1 MFQIFDIASSILSEQ
16 QDTKTMLLRKA
27 IGERLPITINYS
39 GPSNEVKSG
48 KRIDIQP
55 VIMGKNAKSGN
66 PVIWAFVS
74 KGVSKK
80 GLPNWKMFRVDRIK
94 EVNINMGAQPFK
106 LSDVPGFVKGK
117 APSAMKSLSSVD
129 ILSPYWFE
137 DDKRYAKSP
146 ITKPA
151 PKPQPTAQPKPQ
163 PQKQTVPVPQE
174 PVKPEEP
181 KTIENP
187 ETSNKDYTN
196 DIVNL
201 LKTKVNDVNG
211 QKTIKTNEYQDVIK
225 DLYNKKEQ
233 EWKNYQRQVGKN
245 DRPGE
250 GTRARFNNTSKS
262 EIDNILSKENIKVSD
277 ENNSETLSEIQNRF
291 KQLINS

>member
-1 MFQIFDIASSILSEQ
+1 MFKIFDKDFMTLLEQ

-27 IGERLPITINYS
+27 ISDRLPITINYT
-39 GPSNEVKSG
+39 GPADEVKPG

-55 VIMGKNAKSGN
+55 VIMGKNIKSGN
-66 PVIWAFVS
+66 TVIWAFVT

-94 EVNINMGAQPFK
+94 EVNINMGVQPFK

-129 ILSPYWFE
+129 IMSPYWFE
-137 DDKRYAKSP
+137 DDKRYTKSP
-146 ITKPA
+146 ITK
-151 PKPQPTAQPKPQ
+151 QPPKPQ
-163 PQKQTVPVPQE
+163 PQQPTKPQQVQKTE
-174 PVKPEEP
+174 PVKQPEPTEP
-181 KTIENP
+181 TPVENP
-187 ETSNKDYTN
+187 ETSPKDYTN
-196 DIVNL
+196 DIVNIL
-201 LKTKVNDVNG
+201 SPKIKDMDG
-211 QKTIKTNEYQDVIK
+211 KKTITNIDYQNTIK
-225 DLYNKKEQ
+225 DLYNKKES

-250 GTRARFNNTSKS
+250 GTRARFNNSSKS
-262 EIDNILSKENIKVSD
+262 EIDAILSKDNIEISD
-277 ENNSETLSEIQNRF
+277 NNEMLSEMYKIHIRF